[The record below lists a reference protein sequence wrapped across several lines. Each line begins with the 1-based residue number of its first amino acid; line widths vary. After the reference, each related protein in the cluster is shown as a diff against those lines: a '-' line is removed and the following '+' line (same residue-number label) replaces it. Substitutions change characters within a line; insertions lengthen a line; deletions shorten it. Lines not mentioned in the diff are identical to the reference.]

1 MNYFKVDEEKLKAA
15 IDVFAATGKHP
26 YIVCNEN
33 TARILSEQNNE
44 IKIISKIKAV
54 DGTIYHVQKP
64 IDKISINNETYVKEG
79 MEKPKFA
86 DYYETKIM
94 IDDDLKDGDI
104 KVCYY
109 LE

>member
-1 MNYFKVDEEKLKAA
+1 MNYFKIDEERLKAA
-15 IDVFAATGKHP
+15 IDIFSTTGKHP

-33 TARILSEQNNE
+33 TARILSEQNNK
-44 IKIISKIKAV
+44 IKVISKIKIT
-54 DGTIYHVQKP
+54 DDTYYVQKP

-79 MEKPKFA
+79 MEKPKFT

-94 IDDDLKDGDI
+94 IDGDLKDGDI